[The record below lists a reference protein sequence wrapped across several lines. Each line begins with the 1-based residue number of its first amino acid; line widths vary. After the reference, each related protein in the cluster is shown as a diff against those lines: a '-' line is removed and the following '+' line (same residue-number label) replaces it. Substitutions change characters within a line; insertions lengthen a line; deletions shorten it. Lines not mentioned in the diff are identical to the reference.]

1 MARGPF
7 RAETLRISMLRNE
20 ALLPLLCPH
29 CDYEGAYLQVTSRTV
44 LTASCARCS
53 HSWAT
58 DISALSE
65 DVRREAQ
72 VIVLR
77 RDHLYHP

>member
-1 MARGPF
+1 MAW
-7 RAETLRISMLRNE
+7 NE
-20 ALLPLLCPH
+20 ALLPLTCPH
-29 CDYEGAYLQVTSRTV
+29 CHYEGAYLEVTSRTV

-53 HSWAT
+53 YAWAT
-58 DISALSE
+58 HISALSE

-77 RDHLYHP
+77 REHLHHP

>member
-1 MARGPF
+1 MSP
-7 RAETLRISMLRNE
+7 NE
-20 ALLPLLCPH
+20 GVLPLICPH
-29 CDYEGAYLQVTSRTV
+29 CHYEGAYLQVTSRTV

-53 HSWAT
+53 YAWAT
-58 DISALSE
+58 DVSALSE

-77 RDHLYHP
+77 RDQLHHA